1 MMNENYKK
9 QAENCVKGA
18 VLQHQKERFEK
29 CHHDPDMFY
38 STLNDGDYYG
48 RVVQAGCEYE
58 LGYRKCSCK
67 KVLSGEITSP
77 EQCECSKESIL
88 YILNQLMPQ
97 TQVKVEILETILRGG
112 TCCRFKIT
120 VE

>member
-29 CHHDPDMFY
+29 CHHDPDIFY
-38 STLNDGDYYG
+38 STLNDDDYYG

-58 LGYRKCSCK
+58 LGYHKCSCK

-112 TCCRFKIT
+112 TSCRFKIT